1 MGKKKDIYPE
11 YIEPLEGQLSVWD
24 VLERATP
31 KNNIKIT
38 ENKISEMVY
47 APAINYYNASQ
58 KKCIEKY
65 EKIPELNRII
75 KYSFGAIGAE
85 LKEGHEYKTVYINSQ
100 GKEEFIIPDKSSVLP
115 NDKIIFYN
123 KSSEFNTN
131 SLQEQRLKEVQ
142 DKAESIIRR
151 KGDENIIVQLK
162 DKTLSINKKGW
173 VLEFI
178 KTEIQDESNTNIK
191 KSSKEGPNDEISI
204 GDIIRFQ
211 YDKDELLEGKVTHVY
226 GQSKESLCV
235 SFNKGNT
242 AIWRGLVK
250 EIISKA

>member
-11 YIEPLEGQLSVWD
+11 YIKPLEGQLSVWD
-24 VLERATP
+24 VLERITES
-31 KNNIKIT
+31 NTKIP
-38 ENKISEMVY
+38 ENKISEKVY
-47 APAINYYNASQ
+47 APTINYYNVAQ

-65 EKIPELNRII
+65 EKMPGLNRII

-123 KSSEFNTN
+123 KSSEFNIN
-131 SLQEQRLKEVQ
+131 SLQEERLKEVQ
-142 DKAESIIRR
+142 EKAESIIRR

-173 VLEFI
+173 ILEFI
-178 KTEIQDESNTNIK
+178 KTEIQDESNINIK
-191 KSSKEGPNDEISI
+191 KSPKKGLNDEISI

-211 YDKDELLEGKVTHVY
+211 YDKNELLEGKVTHIY